1 MINNT
6 SKIDISKYADN
17 SNSDHGSKCYGG
29 YPGLEH
35 TALKISRFIPLCIK
49 YVEPFAGLG
58 RVAKFI
64 RANKIILND
73 MSDFSINYLK
83 KHFPSA
89 EITKSDYQVCI
100 KKNDDI
106 DTFFLIDP
114 PHRTSAYALNEKTFC
129 DRTDTEYFKEL
140 RDMLPLLQGKFIL
153 CSDASRTGARTFKN
167 TRFFKTVVES
177 DGNVIF
183 GKPSKILCISNNP
196 FIEQRRE
203 TMTLK
208 TWNDIDVVA

>member
-1 MINNT
+1 MAMKRDT

-35 TALKISRFIPLCIK
+35 TALKISRFIPPCKK

-58 RVAKFI
+58 RVARHIK
-64 RANKIILND
+64 ADSIILND
-73 MSDFSINYLK
+73 MSDYSIAYLK
-83 KHFPSA
+83 RHFLLA
-89 EITKSDYQVCI
+89 EITKSDYQACI
-100 KKNDDI
+100 KLNDGI

-114 PHRTSAYALNEKTFC
+114 PHRTSAYVLNEKTFC

-153 CSDASRTGARTFKN
+153 CSDASRTGARIFKH
-167 TRFFKTVVES
+167 TPFFKIVVES
-177 DGNVIF
+177 DGNVVF
-183 GKPSKILCISNNP
+183 GKRSKILCISNTP
-196 FIEQRRE
+196 FIEQ
-203 TMTLK
+203 K
-208 TWNDIDVVA
+208 